1 MFERVH
7 FYFYFQLQAYIF
19 TQELTPGQILPT
31 ALAQLQ
37 STYFLELV
45 SIMFGCLNRIN
56 KKSYWFQV
64 FVATLLGY
72 YSGSIKMQP
81 VRNRYQLEKPILLN
95 FENGL
100 QYFVQNSLSKH
111 IFISNFD
118 QVTWILDFL
127 QILDFFIFKTD
138 V

>member
-1 MFERVH
+1 M
-7 FYFYFQLQAYIF
+7 
-19 TQELTPGQILPT
+19 LPT

-45 SIMFGCLNRIN
+45 RIMFGCLNRIN

-64 FVATLLGY
+64 FVATLLGH
-72 YSGSIKMQP
+72 YSGNIKMQP

-127 QILDFFIFKTD
+127 
-138 V
+138 